1 MRMRAVLFVAV
12 IAIAVTA
19 VAGTA
24 VAAASDADH
33 LGTEKLDKLHAGRP
47 IAASPTPTAYSVAGT
62 AVRGTRV
69 RASSTRRSLQLFS
82 DALGL
87 ESYYRNLA
95 SFVEAKQARAA
106 LDAYLTAVDAVDNY
120 LSAVGAANAPR
131 TYVVRN
137 YSGGSGGSFLDCVRA
152 RESGGDYGVHNFQGS
167 GASGAYQFLP
177 STWNSIAAS
186 SGRPDLV
193 GIDPA
198 SASAPDQDAMAAA
211 LYAQQGGSPWA
222 GDGC

>member
-1 MRMRAVLFVAV
+1 MRAVLFVAV
-12 IAIAVTA
+12 IALALTA

-24 VAAASDADH
+24 VAASSDADH
-33 LGTEKLDKLHAGRP
+33 LGTEKLDKLHPERP

-69 RASSTRRSLQLFS
+69 RASSSGRSLQLFS
-82 DALGL
+82 DALGF
-87 ESYYRNLA
+87 ESYYKDLT
-95 SFVEAKQARAA
+95 SFVEAKQAQAA
-106 LDAYLTAVDAVDNY
+106 LDAYLTAVNAVNGY
-120 LSAVGAANAPR
+120 LSAVAAANAPR
-131 TYVVRN
+131 PAVFVS
-137 YSGGSGGSFLDCVRA
+137 SGYSGGSFLDCVRA
-152 RESGGDYGVHNFQGS
+152 HESGGNYTVHNTQGS
-167 GASGAYQFLP
+167 GASGAYQFMP
-177 STWNSIAAS
+177 GTWNSIAAA

-198 SASAPDQDAMAAA
+198 SASPADQDAMATA

>member
-1 MRMRAVLFVAV
+1 MRMRAVLFVAL
-12 IAIAVTA
+12 IAIAVTT

-24 VAAASDADH
+24 VAASSDADH

-95 SFVEAKQARAA
+95 SFVEAKQAKAA
-106 LDAYLTAVDAVDNY
+106 LDAYLTAVDAVDHY
-120 LSAVGAANAPR
+120 LSAVAVANAPR
-131 TYVVRN
+131 VYITRN
-137 YSGGSGGSFLDCVRA
+137 YSGGSFLDCVRA
-152 RESGGDYGVHNFQGS
+152 RESGGDYSVHNTQGS
-167 GASGAYQFLP
+167 GAAGAYQFLP

-186 SGRPDLV
+186 SGRSDLV

-198 SASAPDQDAMAAA
+198 SASPADQDAMAAA